1 MIIRFGVVISVSLEL
16 CVISNNRVI
25 MSEDNMGI
33 NGLEDCWQPWVANK
47 GKTNNINNNEKN
59 HM

>member
-33 NGLEDCWQPWVANK
+33 NGLEEKLIISNP
-47 GKTNNINNNEKN
+47 INNNEKN